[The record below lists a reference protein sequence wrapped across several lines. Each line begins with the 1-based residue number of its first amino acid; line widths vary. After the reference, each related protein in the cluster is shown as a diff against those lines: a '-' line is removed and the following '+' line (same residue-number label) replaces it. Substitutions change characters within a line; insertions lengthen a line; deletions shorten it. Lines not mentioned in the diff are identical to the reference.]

1 MKKVSREVLLEELIT
16 PAVES
21 LGYELADLIFEK
33 RGKDWFLIL
42 FIDLDEGITM
52 NDCEVVSRAISD
64 VLDESDP
71 IEQSYF
77 LEVSSPGID
86 RPIKKERHYLANI
99 NKKITIHLFAPL
111 NGRKDY
117 SGILKSYTSES
128 LSLELE
134 TGEIIHMDNNKIAKA
149 NVLDELNFKAQPKH
163 E

>member
-1 MKKVSREVLLEELIT
+1 MKKVSKEVLLEELT
-16 PAVES
+16 NPVVES
-21 LGYELADLIFEK
+21 LGYELADLVFEK
-33 RGKDWFLIL
+33 RGKDWALVL
-42 FIDLDEGITM
+42 FIDSDEGINM
-52 NDCEVVSRAISD
+52 DDCEVVSRAVSEI
-64 VLDESDP
+64 LDESDP

-111 NGRKDY
+111 NGKKDY
-117 SGILKSYTSES
+117 SGILRSYTSES

-134 TGEIIHMDNNKIAKA
+134 TGELIHVENNKIAKA
-149 NVLDELNFKAQPKH
+149 NVLDELDFKAKPKA

>member
-1 MKKVSREVLLEELIT
+1 MKKVSKEFLLEELIT

-33 RGKDWFLIL
+33 RGKDWALVL
-42 FIDLDEGITM
+42 FIDTDEGITM
-52 NDCEVVSRAISD
+52 DDCEVVSRAISE

-86 RPIKKERHYLANI
+86 RPIKKDRHYLANI
-99 NKKITIHLFAPL
+99 NKKITLRLFAPL
-111 NGRKDY
+111 DGKKDY
-117 SGILKSYTSES
+117 SGILKAYTPES

-134 TGEIIHMDNNKIAKA
+134 TGEIIELDNSKIAKA
-149 NVLDELNFKAQPKH
+149 NVLDELNFKAQPKP

>member
-1 MKKVSREVLLEELIT
+1 MKKVSKEVLLEELIT
-16 PAVES
+16 PVVES

-33 RGKDWFLIL
+33 RGKDWALVL
-42 FIDLDEGITM
+42 FINTDHGITM
-52 NDCEVVSRAISD
+52 DDCEVVSRAVSE

-99 NKKITIHLFAPL
+99 NKKITIRLFAPL
-111 NGRKDY
+111 DGKKDY
-117 SGILKSYTSES
+117 SGILKSYTTES

-134 TGEIIHMDNNKIAKA
+134 TGEIIQMDNSKIAKA
-149 NVLDELNFKAQPKH
+149 NVLDELNFKAQPKA

>member
-1 MKKVSREVLLEELIT
+1 MKKVSKEVLLEDLT
-16 PAVES
+16 APVVES

-33 RGKDWFLIL
+33 RGKDWALVL
-42 FIDLDEGITM
+42 FIDSDNGINM
-52 NDCEVVSRAISD
+52 DDCEVVSRAVSE

-99 NKKITIHLFAPL
+99 NKKITIRLFAPL
-111 NGRKDY
+111 EGKKDY
-117 SGILKSYTSES
+117 SGILKSYTSEA

-134 TGEIIHMDNNKIAKA
+134 NGEILNIENSKIAKA
-149 NVLDELNFKAQPKH
+149 NVLDELNFKVQPKA

>member
-1 MKKVSREVLLEELIT
+1 MKKVSKEVLLEEIT
-16 PAVES
+16 SPVVES

-42 FIDLDEGITM
+42 FIDSDKGISLD
-52 NDCEVVSRAISD
+52 DCEIVSRAISE

-111 NGRKDY
+111 DGKKDY
-117 SGILKSYTSES
+117 CGILKSFTSES

-134 TGEIIHMDNNKIAKA
+134 TGEIIHLDNNKIAKA
-149 NVLDELNFKAQPKH
+149 NVSDELNFKAQPTD